1 MPQPTKGARLGGSP
15 AHQRLIL
22 ANLATSLFQHGKITT
37 TAAKAKRL
45 RPYAERL
52 ITKAKRGDL
61 HNRRE
66 IQKLIRDRE
75 TVHRLMHEIGPFFA
89 DRNGGYT
96 RITKTLPRQGDNAPM
111 AVIELVSQKT
121 VTDEADRAR
130 RVAGSQS
137 RRPAAPAAPATAP
150 AADDTAT
157 EADEAADD
165 ASSADST
172 TGSTTEVTADR
183 NAVDEAEGSAAEP
196 ADEQE
201 SASTTASTPG
211 SAAARTAS
219 EEALR
224 GPWGR
229 DASPDPTARHAR
241 ARRPPGRR
249 ARRRSGP
256 VLRGPGARETPHRPV
271 PARHRLRRHRLL
283 RLGGA
288 ARTPHR
294 RRGAH
299 RCAGG
304 RAA

>member
-37 TAAKAKRL
+37 TEAKARRL

-111 AVIELVSQKT
+111 AVIELIAEKT
-121 VTDEADRAR
+121 VTSEAERAR
-130 RVAGSQS
+130 RVAGSQ
-137 RRPAAPAAPATAP
+137 RRQRGAASAPAAAAPSATEEKADEQAAPAVTSTE
-150 AADDTAT
+150 TAT
-157 EADEAADD
+157 ESVTETATETAEPG
-165 ASSADST
+165 
-172 TGSTTEVTADR
+172 TGSATEVTADR

-196 ADEQE
+196 ATTTEP
-201 SASTTASTPG
+201 ASG
-211 SAAARTAS
+211 SSAART
-219 EEALR
+219 
-224 GPWGR
+224 
-229 DASPDPTARHAR
+229 
-241 ARRPPGRR
+241 
-249 ARRRSGP
+249 
-256 VLRGPGARETPHRPV
+256 GAEETPDGPT
-271 PARHRLRRHRLL
+271 
-283 RLGGA
+283 GA
-288 ARTPHR
+288 
-294 RRGAH
+294 
-299 RCAGG
+299 G
-304 RAA
+304 RVS

>member
-96 RITKTLPRQGDNAPM
+96 RITKTLSRQGDNAPM

-137 RRPAAPAAPATAP
+137 RRSAATAAPAETAP

-157 EADEAADD
+157 EAAPAADD
-165 ASSADST
+165 TSSADST

-196 ADEQE
+196 ADDQE
-201 SASTTASTPG
+201 SAPTTASAPG
-211 SAAARTAS
+211 SAAPRTAS
-219 EEALR
+219 EE
-224 GPWGR
+224 G
-229 DASPDPTARHAR
+229 S
-241 ARRPPGRR
+241 
-249 ARRRSGP
+249 SGP
-256 VLRGPGARETPHRPV
+256 VGPGRES
-271 PARHRLRRHRLL
+271 
-283 RLGGA
+283 
-288 ARTPHR
+288 
-294 RRGAH
+294 
-299 RCAGG
+299 
-304 RAA
+304 

>member
-96 RITKTLPRQGDNAPM
+96 RITKTLSRQGDNAPM

-137 RRPAAPAAPATAP
+137 RRPAATAAPAETAPAADETAP
-150 AADDTAT
+150 AADDTAP
-157 EADEAADD
+157 EAAPAADD
-165 ASSADST
+165 TSSADST

-201 SASTTASTPG
+201 SAPTTASTPG

-219 EEALR
+219 EE
-224 GPWGR
+224 G
-229 DASPDPTARHAR
+229 S
-241 ARRPPGRR
+241 
-249 ARRRSGP
+249 SGP
-256 VLRGPGARETPHRPV
+256 VGPGRES
-271 PARHRLRRHRLL
+271 
-283 RLGGA
+283 
-288 ARTPHR
+288 
-294 RRGAH
+294 
-299 RCAGG
+299 
-304 RAA
+304 